1 MAGWGGGA
9 GHSMIKRKRMNREV
23 RDLML
28 TTAFSDLRK
37 LLLALDKEQ
46 KKCKAANSSQS
57 NASSPSSQ
65 LFGPFAFASVFG
77 KLLLL
82 KTFLR
87 FGGSRLE
94 MVLLP

>member
-28 TTAFSDLRK
+28 TTAFSELRK

-57 NASSPSSQ
+57 NASSPGSQ
-65 LFGPFAFASVFG
+65 LFGPFASVFG

-82 KTFLR
+82 KTLLR